1 MTDPEHQKHD
11 LALYGGYSKTEFDN
25 AAQSIGSGMYRWVQE
40 VKGRWECEADS
51 YRTLL
56 GVFSWIKRFPA
67 DIAEAA
73 AQQALHSC
81 IFSVR
86 GFKAIVSR
94 CIADEDKT
102 EREKQSLNS
111 IYIAHKG
118 DGTGYEG

>member
-1 MTDPEHQKHD
+1 MLIAEHPIASRKWQRVTDPEHQRYD
-11 LALYGGYSKTEFDN
+11 LALYGGYSKMEFDN
-25 AAQSIGSGMYRWVQE
+25 AARSIGSG
-40 VKGRWECEADS
+40 S

-73 AQQALHSC
+73 AQQALNSG

-94 CIADEDKT
+94 CIADSEKT
-102 EREKQSLNS
+102 RQEKQNINS
-111 IYIAHKG
+111 IYIAHKE
-118 DGTGYEG
+118 DGNGYEG

>member
-1 MTDPEHQKHD
+1 M
-11 LALYGGYSKTEFDN
+11 EFLT
-25 AAQSIGSGMYRWVQE
+25 IILGIF
-40 VKGRWECEADS
+40 
-51 YRTLL
+51 TL
-56 GVFSWIKRFPA
+56 SNT

-118 DGTGYEG
+118 DGNGYEG